1 MKGRVVGCVDVVAV
15 VEFSVAFELNV
26 VVDFNFVVVDFN
38 FVVVDFKFLLLL
50 LSYLNKF
57 FVHRCNNVPWSH
69 VVAGGQQP
77 SAIKAVGKKMA

>member
-38 FVVVDFKFLLLL
+38 FVVVDFSVVVVDFKFLLLL
-50 LSYLNKF
+50 LS
-57 FVHRCNNVPWSH
+57 
-69 VVAGGQQP
+69 
-77 SAIKAVGKKMA
+77 